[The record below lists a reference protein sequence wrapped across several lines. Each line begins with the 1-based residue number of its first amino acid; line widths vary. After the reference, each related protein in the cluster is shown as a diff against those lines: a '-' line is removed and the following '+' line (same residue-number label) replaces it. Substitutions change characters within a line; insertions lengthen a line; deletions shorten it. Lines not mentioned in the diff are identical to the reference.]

1 MNTQMSSALN
11 QGDITP
17 VVLKGISQEKANQE
31 NSLVTK
37 EVEFLGDSLLVVKDE
52 VKDKLYT
59 SVGYICKGIGFNKD
73 QKDRQVKNIQSDL
86 VLHGGCVKFDAGV
99 IDPNNEVLAIELD
112 YLPIWLAKISIT
124 PKMKEQQP
132 ELVERLVEYQLK
144 AKDVLAEAFI
154 HKQRT
159 RRLTPQEELRLHYQ
173 VLEEQAKEIESVR
186 EEVTGVREEV
196 TDLKDNMPLFNV
208 ECKELQALVRSKGV
222 QVLGGYKSTAYNDHS
237 LRGKVYS
244 DIQRQLKREFGIS
257 KYEAIKRSQL
267 DIARSIVEEYKAP
280 TVLVTEISNLNNQ
293 MRLA

>member
-1 MNTQMSSALN
+1 MNQHMSIALAQMDN
-11 QGDITP
+11 TP
-17 VVLKGISQEKANQE
+17 VVLNGQSQEDILIA
-31 NSLVTK
+31 K

-52 VKDKLYT
+52 AKNKLYT
-59 SVGYICKGIGFNKD
+59 GVGYVCKGIGLTRD
-73 QKDRQVKNIQSDL
+73 QTKNERKRIQEDV
-86 VLHGGCVKFDAGV
+86 VLSKGGRNLTLLTKGGNQEV
-99 IDPNNEVLAIELD
+99 ICIELD

-132 ELVERLVEYQLK
+132 KLVERLVDYQLK
-144 AKDVLAEAFI
+144 AKDVLARAFI
-154 HKQRT
+154 HKQQP

-173 VLEEQAKEIESVR
+173 VIEEHAKEIESVR
-186 EEVTGVREEV
+186 GEVIEVREEV
-196 TDLKDNMPLFNV
+196 IDLKDNMPLFNI

-267 DIARSIVEEYKAP
+267 DIARRIVEEYKAP
-280 TVLVTEISNLNNQ
+280 TVLVAEISNLNNQ

>member
-1 MNTQMSSALN
+1 MNTKMSSDLSQGN
-11 QGDITP
+11 QTP
-17 VVLKGISQEKANQE
+17 VVLIGANAV
-31 NSLVTK
+31 NTLIAK

-52 VKDKLYT
+52 INNKMYT
-59 SVGYICKGIGFNKD
+59 GVGYICKGIGFSKG
-73 QKDRQVKNIQSDL
+73 QKDRQLLNIQEDM
-86 VLHGGCVKFDAGV
+86 VLNRGCLKFEAGV

-132 ELVERLVEYQLK
+132 ELVDRLVEYQLK
-144 AKDVLAEAFI
+144 AKDVLANAFI
-154 HKQRT
+154 HKQQP

-173 VLEEQAKEIESVR
+173 LIEEHDKEIESVR
-186 EEVTGVREEV
+186 GEVTEVREEV
-196 TDLKDNMPLFNV
+196 TDLKDNMPLFNI

-237 LRGKVYS
+237 LRGQVYS
-244 DIQRQLKREFGIS
+244 DIQRQIKREFGIS

-293 MRLA
+293 MRLD

>member
-1 MNTQMSSALN
+1 MNKQMSSALK
-11 QGDITP
+11 QGDQTP
-17 VVLKGISQEKANQE
+17 VVLNGISQNDT
-31 NSLVTK
+31 LVVK
-37 EVEFLGDSLLVVKDE
+37 EVDFLGDSLLVVKDE
-52 VKDKLYT
+52 TNNKIYT
-59 SVGYICKGIGFNKD
+59 GVGYICKGIGLSKS
-73 QKDRQVKNIQSDL
+73 QKDTQVQNIQNDL
-86 VLHGGCVKFDAGV
+86 VLNRGCLKFQAGV
-99 IDPNNEVLAIELD
+99 VDPNNEVLAIELD

-124 PKMKEQQP
+124 PKMKEQNP
-132 ELVERLVEYQLK
+132 KLVERLVDYQLK
-144 AKDVLAEAFI
+144 AKDVLAKAFI
-154 HKQRT
+154 HKQQP
-159 RRLTPQEELRLHYQ
+159 RRLTPQEELRLHYLA
-173 VLEEQAKEIESVR
+173 LEEQGKEIESVR
-186 EEVTGVREEV
+186 EEVTEVREEV
-196 TDLKDNMPLFNV
+196 TDLKENMPLFNV

>member
-1 MNTQMSSALN
+1 MNKQMSSTLAK
-11 QGDITP
+11 GDNTP
-17 VVLKGISQEKANQE
+17 VVRI
-31 NSLVTK
+31 
-37 EVEFLGDSLLVVKDE
+37 
-52 VKDKLYT
+52 T
-59 SVGYICKGIGFNKD
+59 SV
-73 QKDRQVKNIQSDL
+73 
-86 VLHGGCVKFDAGV
+86 
-99 IDPNNEVLAIELD
+99 
-112 YLPIWLAKISIT
+112 
-124 PKMKEQQP
+124 
-132 ELVERLVEYQLK
+132 ELVELINTFRKEEGNETEKEHSDLMKSIRKEIETLENAGIKDGGNFSLISYQDTYGRDKPCYSMNRAGALQMLNK
-144 AKDVLAEAFI
+144 ESAVVRFKTTQYIDALEQKV
-154 HKQRT
+154 KQP

>member
-1 MNTQMSSALN
+1 METQLANTLA
-11 QGDITP
+11 QGYSTP
-17 VVLKGISQEKANQE
+17 VVLQGVNNEVRITSIELVDLINTFRKEEGNITEKDHSDLLKSIRKEIETLEKANIKDGG
-31 NSLVTK
+31 NFSLMSYQDAYGRNK
-37 EVEFLGDSLLVVKDE
+37 PCYSL
-52 VKDKLYT
+52 
-59 SVGYICKGIGFNKD
+59 NK
-73 QKDRQVKNIQSDL
+73 
-86 VLHGGCVKFDAGV
+86 AGV
-99 IDPNNEVLAIELD
+99 LQMLNKESAVVRYKTTQYIDTLEKKL
-112 YLPIWLAKISIT
+112 K
-124 PKMKEQQP
+124 QP
-132 ELVERLVEYQLK
+132 
-144 AKDVLAEAFI
+144 
-154 HKQRT
+154 

-173 VLEEQAKEIESVR
+173 VIEEHAKEIESVR
-186 EEVTGVREEV
+186 EEVTEVREEFK
-196 TDLKDNMPLFNV
+196 DLKDNMPLFNI

>member
-1 MNTQMSSALN
+1 MNKQMSNALA
-11 QGDITP
+11 QGDNTP
-17 VVLKGISQEKANQE
+17 VVLNGVSQKNI
-31 NSLVTK
+31 LVAK

-52 VKDKLYT
+52 ENNKMYT
-59 SVGYICKGIGFNKD
+59 GVGYICKGIGFNKD

-86 VLHGGCVKFDAGV
+86 VLREGCVKFDAGV

-144 AKDVLAEAFI
+144 AKDVLAKAFI
-154 HKQRT
+154 HKQQT

-173 VLEEQAKEIESVR
+173 VIEEQAKEIESVR
-186 EEVTGVREEV
+186 EEVTEVREEFQ
-196 TDLKDNMPLFNV
+196 DLKDNMPLFG
-208 ECKELQALVRSKGV
+208 EEAEKLQAEVRKVGV
-222 QVLGGYKSTAYNDHS
+222 ATLGGYKSNAYNDNS
-237 LRGKVYS
+237 LRGRVYK
-244 DIQRQLKREFGIS
+244 DIQNQLRREFGVERY
-257 KYEAIKRSQL
+257 KAIKRCQL
-267 DIARSIVEEYKAP
+267 DIAMEIVQNYKAP